1 MAEGS
6 SNGRLVSV
14 DSMEFRWVYQDEE
27 GSEIDNNGNPGGG
40 EGDLTL
46 RDSDDE
52 DITEQ
57 RLIRTGPRID
67 SFDVEALEV
76 PGAQRNDYE
85 DVTLGRRIILAFQT
99 LGVVFGDVGTSPL
112 YTFSVMFSKAPVQ
125 ENEDVLGAL
134 SLVLY
139 TLILIPLIKYVFIVL
154 WANDDGEGGTFA
166 LYSLI
171 CRHAKAS
178 LLPNQLPSDAR
189 ISSFRLKVPS
199 PELERSLKIKER
211 LETSLTLKKLL
222 LTLVLAG
229 TSMVIADG
237 VVTPAMS
244 VISAV
249 GGLKIGVS
257 GVTQEHVVM
266 ISVAFLIILFSVQ
279 KYGTSKVGLIVGP
292 ALFIW
297 FCSLGG
303 IGIYN
308 LFKYDT
314 RVLRAFNPVHI
325 YYFFKRNST
334 NAWYSLGGCLLCAT
348 GSEAMFADLCYFSVR
363 SVQLTFVF
371 LVLPC
376 LLLGYLGQ
384 AAYLMANHGD
394 TTQAFFSSVP
404 SGAFWPV
411 FLIANVAAL
420 IASRAM
426 TTATFS
432 CIKQSTALGCFPRL
446 KIIHTS
452 RKFMGQ
458 IYIPVI
464 NWFLLALTL
473 VLVCTISSIYEI
485 GNAYG
490 IAELGVMMMSTIL
503 VTLVMLLIWQIHILI
518 VLSFA
523 IIFLG
528 LELTFF
534 SSILWSVGDGSWIIL
549 VFAVVIFLI
558 MYIWNYGSK
567 IKYET
572 EVKQKMSMDLLREL
586 GPNLG
591 TVRAPGIGLLYNEL
605 AKGVPAIFGHFLTTL
620 PAVHSMIIFVCI
632 KYVPVPVV
640 PQSERFL
647 FRRVCPKSYHIFR
660 CIARYGYKDVRKENH
675 QTFEQLLIESL
686 EKFIRREA
694 QERSLESDR
703 DGDSDSEEHS
713 FSKVLIAPNGSV
725 YSLGVPLLA
734 NFKDTTKS
742 FSEAS
747 TSDEQSET
755 PTNPYIF
762 DAEQSLEKE
771 LSFIRK
777 AKECGVVYLLG
788 HGNIRARKDSWF
800 IKKLVINYFYAFLRK
815 NCRRGVA
822 NLSVSHSQLMQ
833 SIKDFWRQPW
843 KLDKKRL
850 RNTLGRWT
858 RTSVTW
864 VRLIPPWL
872 GKMESSDK
880 VLKSMCCKQD
890 RMEDLLQDINTK
902 YESLV
907 AMMARMNVA
916 QNDQRNKQ
924 VEGASSGTEVQ
935 DSDMGIRNGPNQRGF
950 NEGRG
955 YTKLPKIDFPKFWRR

>member
-1 MAEGS
+1 MA
-6 SNGRLVSV
+6 
-14 DSMEFRWVYQDEE
+14 EE
-27 GSEIDNNGNPGGG
+27 GSERERDREDGG
-40 EGDLTL
+40 LASM
-46 RDSDDE
+46 DSMESRWVFQDDDESEIENDDDE
-52 DITEQ
+52 DSPLRMSVDSEDEDNAEQ

-76 PGAQRNDYE
+76 PGAQRNDFE
-85 DVTLGRRIILAFQT
+85 DVSMGRQITLVFQT

-112 YTFSVMFSKAPVQ
+112 YTFSVMFSKAPING
-125 ENEDVLGAL
+125 NEDVLGAL

-171 CRHAKAS
+171 CRHAKVS
-178 LLPNQLPSDAR
+178 LLPNQLPSDTC

-222 LTLVLAG
+222 LILVLIG

-244 VISAV
+244 VMSAV
-249 GGLKIGVS
+249 GGLKVGVS
-257 GVTQEHVVM
+257 GIKQDQVVM
-266 ISVAFLIILFSVQ
+266 ISVAFLVILFSVQ
-279 KYGTSKVGLIVGP
+279 KYGTSKVGLAVGP
-292 ALFIW
+292 ALLIW

-308 LFKYDT
+308 LIKYDSS
-314 RVLRAFNPVHI
+314 VLRAFNPVHI
-325 YYFFKRNST
+325 YYFFKRNSAK
-334 NAWYSLGGCLLCAT
+334 AWYSLGGCLLCAT

-384 AAYLMANHGD
+384 AAYLMDNHGD
-394 TTQAFFSSVP
+394 ATQAFFSSIP
-404 SGAFWPV
+404 SSAFWPV
-411 FLIANVAAL
+411 LLIANIAAL

-432 CIKQSTALGCFPRL
+432 CIKQSTVLGCFPRL

-464 NWFLLALTL
+464 NWFLLVFTL
-473 VLVCTISSIYEI
+473 VLVCTISSINEI

-490 IAELGVMMMSTIL
+490 IAELGVMMMTTIL
-503 VTLVMLLIWQIHILI
+503 VTIVMLLIWQINIII
-518 VLSFA
+518 VLSFVV
-523 IIFLG
+523 IFLG
-528 LELTFF
+528 IELTFF
-534 SSILWSVGDGSWIIL
+534 SSVLRSVGDGSWIIL
-549 VFAVVIFLI
+549 VFAIVMFLV

-567 IKYET
+567 LKYET
-572 EVKQKMSMDLLREL
+572 EVKQKLSMDLMREL
-586 GPNLG
+586 GCNLG

-605 AKGVPAIFGHFLTTL
+605 VKGIPAIFGHFLTTL

-686 EKFIRREA
+686 EKFIRKEA
-694 QERSLESDR
+694 QERSLESDG
-703 DGDSDSEEHS
+703 DGDSDSEDES
-713 FSKVLIAPNGSV
+713 SCSRVLIAPNGSV
-725 YSLGVPLLA
+725 YSLGAPLLA
-734 NFKDTTKS
+734 EYKDTSKPI
-742 FSEAS
+742 SEAS
-747 TSDEQSET
+747 TSGVVKLEP
-755 PTNPYIF
+755 PT
-762 DAEQSLEKE
+762 DLTLSDSEQSLEKE
-771 LSFIRK
+771 LYFLRK
-777 AKECGVVYLLG
+777 AKESGVVYLLG
-788 HGNIRARKDSWF
+788 HGDIRARKDSWF
-800 IKKLVINYFYAFLRK
+800 IKKLIINYFYAFLRK
-815 NCRRGVA
+815 NSRRGTA
-822 NLSVSHSQLMQ
+822 NLSVPHSHLMQ
-833 SIKDFWRQPW
+833 VGM
-843 KLDKKRL
+843 
-850 RNTLGRWT
+850 TYM
-858 RTSVTW
+858 V
-864 VRLIPPWL
+864 
-872 GKMESSDK
+872 
-880 VLKSMCCKQD
+880 
-890 RMEDLLQDINTK
+890 
-902 YESLV
+902 
-907 AMMARMNVA
+907 
-916 QNDQRNKQ
+916 
-924 VEGASSGTEVQ
+924 
-935 DSDMGIRNGPNQRGF
+935 
-950 NEGRG
+950 
-955 YTKLPKIDFPKFWRR
+955 

>member
-27 GSEIDNNGNPGGG
+27 GSEIDNDGNPGVG

-52 DITEQ
+52 DNTEQ

-85 DVTLGRRIILAFQT
+85 DVTLGRRIILAFQA
-99 LGVVFGDVGTSPL
+99 LGIVFGDVGTSPL
-112 YTFSVMFSKAPVQ
+112 YTFSVMFSKAPV
-125 ENEDVLGAL
+125 EGNEDVLGAL

-222 LTLVLAG
+222 LMLVLAG

-308 LFKYDT
+308 LVKYDT

-490 IAELGVMMMSTIL
+490 IAEIGVMMMSTIL

-694 QERSLESDR
+694 QERLLESDG
-703 DGDSDSEEHS
+703 DGDSDSEEEHS

-755 PTNPYIF
+755 PTNPSIS

-833 SIKDFWRQPW
+833 VGM
-843 KLDKKRL
+843 
-850 RNTLGRWT
+850 TYM
-858 RTSVTW
+858 V
-864 VRLIPPWL
+864 
-872 GKMESSDK
+872 
-880 VLKSMCCKQD
+880 
-890 RMEDLLQDINTK
+890 
-902 YESLV
+902 
-907 AMMARMNVA
+907 
-916 QNDQRNKQ
+916 
-924 VEGASSGTEVQ
+924 
-935 DSDMGIRNGPNQRGF
+935 
-950 NEGRG
+950 
-955 YTKLPKIDFPKFWRR
+955 

>member
-1 MAEGS
+1 MAEEEEGGEINGGVGS
-6 SNGRLVSV
+6 M
-14 DSMEFRWVYQDEE
+14 DSIESRWVFQDEDD
-27 GSEIDNNGNPGGG
+27 SEIDD
-40 EGDLTL
+40 EDAEEDVRHRRTVM
-46 RDSDDE
+46 DSEDDDE
-52 DITEQ
+52 DDNAEQ

-76 PGAQRNDYE
+76 PGAHRNEYE
-85 DVTLGRRIILAFQT
+85 DFSLGRKIIIAFQT

-112 YTFSVMFSKAPVQ
+112 YTFSVLFSKAPING
-125 ENEDVLGAL
+125 NEDVLGAL

-139 TLILIPLIKYVFIVL
+139 TLILIPLLKYVLVVL

-171 CRHAKAS
+171 CRHAKVS

-211 LETSLTLKKLL
+211 LEASLTLKKLL

-244 VISAV
+244 VVSAV
-249 GGLKIGVS
+249 GGLKIGVD
-257 GVTQEHVVM
+257 GITQDQVVM

-279 KYGTSKVGLIVGP
+279 KFGTSKVGLAVGP

-297 FCSLGG
+297 FCSLAG

-308 LFKYDT
+308 IVQYDSS
-314 RVLRAFNPVHI
+314 VLRAFNPVHI

-334 NAWYSLGGCLLCAT
+334 KAWYALGGCLLCAT

-363 SVQLTFVF
+363 SVQLTFVC

-376 LLLGYLGQ
+376 LMLGYLGQ
-384 AAYLMANHGD
+384 AAYLMENPNGAD
-394 TTQAFFSSVP
+394 QAFFSSIP
-404 SGAFWPV
+404 SGAFWFV
-411 FLIANVAAL
+411 FLIANIAAL

-432 CIKQSTALGCFPRL
+432 CIKQSMALGCFPRL

-458 IYIPVI
+458 IYIPVV
-464 NWFLLALTL
+464 NWFLLVVCL
-473 VLVCTISSIYEI
+473 VSICSISSIDEI

-490 IAELGVMMMSTIL
+490 IAELGVMMMTTIL
-503 VTLVMLLIWQIHILI
+503 VTIVMLLIWQINIII
-518 VLSFA
+518 VLSFI

-534 SSILWSVGDGSWIIL
+534 SSVLWSVGDGSWIIL
-549 VFAVVIFLI
+549 VFAVI
-558 MYIWNYGSK
+558 MFFIMFIWNYGSK
-567 IKYET
+567 LKYET
-572 EVKQKMSMDLLREL
+572 EVKQKLSMDLMREL

-591 TVRAPGIGLLYNEL
+591 TIRAPGIGLLYNEL
-605 AKGVPAIFGHFLTTL
+605 VKGIPAIFGHFLTTL
-620 PAVHSMIIFVCI
+620 PAVHSMVIFVCI

-660 CIARYGYKDVRKENH
+660 CIARYGYKDVRKESH

-694 QERSLESDR
+694 QERSLESDGD
-703 DGDSDSEEHS
+703 DGDTDSEDES
-713 FSKVLIAPNGSV
+713 SCSRVLIAPNGSV

-734 NFKDTTKS
+734 EYKEPSKPI
-742 FSEAS
+742 SEAS
-747 TSDEQSET
+747 TSEEVTSVP
-755 PTNPYIF
+755 PTDPAIS
-762 DAEQSLEKE
+762 DAEQSIERE

-777 AKECGVVYLLG
+777 AKESGVVYLLG
-788 HGNIRARKDSWF
+788 HGDIRARKDSWF
-800 IKKLVINYFYAFLRK
+800 IKKLIINYFYAFLRK
-815 NCRRGVA
+815 NCRRGIA
-822 NLSVSHSQLMQ
+822 NLSVPHSHLMQ
-833 SIKDFWRQPW
+833 VGM
-843 KLDKKRL
+843 
-850 RNTLGRWT
+850 TYM
-858 RTSVTW
+858 V
-864 VRLIPPWL
+864 
-872 GKMESSDK
+872 
-880 VLKSMCCKQD
+880 
-890 RMEDLLQDINTK
+890 
-902 YESLV
+902 
-907 AMMARMNVA
+907 
-916 QNDQRNKQ
+916 
-924 VEGASSGTEVQ
+924 
-935 DSDMGIRNGPNQRGF
+935 
-950 NEGRG
+950 
-955 YTKLPKIDFPKFWRR
+955 

>member
-1 MAEGS
+1 MFQ
-6 SNGRLVSV
+6 N
-14 DSMEFRWVYQDEE
+14 DDE
-27 GSEIDNNGNPGGG
+27 SEID
-40 EGDLTL
+40 E
-46 RDSDDE
+46 DE
-52 DITEQ
+52 DEVEDGDSGHRTGGDSEDEDNGEQ

-76 PGAQRNDYE
+76 PGALRNDYE
-85 DVTLGRRIILAFQT
+85 EFSVGRKIILAFQT

-112 YTFSVMFSKAPVQ
+112 YTFDVMFSKAPIND
-125 ENEDVLGAL
+125 NEDILGAL

-139 TLILIPLIKYVFIVL
+139 TLILIPLVKYVFVVL

-171 CRHAKAS
+171 CRHAKVS

-211 LETSLTLKKLL
+211 LETSLTLKRLL
-222 LTLVLAG
+222 LMLVLAG

-244 VISAV
+244 VMSAV
-249 GGLKIGVS
+249 GGLKVGV
-257 GVTQEHVVM
+257 GAINQDQVVM
-266 ISVAFLIILFSVQ
+266 ISVAFLVILFSVQ
-279 KYGTSKVGLIVGP
+279 KFGTSKVGMAVGP
-292 ALFIW
+292 ALFVW
-297 FCSLGG
+297 FCSLAG

-308 LFKYDT
+308 LVKYDSS
-314 RVLRAFNPVHI
+314 VWRAFNPVHI

-334 NAWYSLGGCLLCAT
+334 KAWYALGGCILCAT

-384 AAYLMANHGD
+384 AAYLMDNHAGAE
-394 TTQAFFSSVP
+394 QSFFSSIP

-411 FLIANVAAL
+411 LLIANIAAL

-464 NWFLLALTL
+464 NWFLLVVCL
-473 VLVCTISSIYEI
+473 VFVCSISSNTEM

-490 IAELGVMMMSTIL
+490 IAELGVMMMTTVL
-503 VTLVMLLIWQIHILI
+503 VTIVMLLIWQINIVI
-518 VLSFA
+518 VLSFVVV
-523 IIFLG
+523 FLG
-528 LELTFF
+528 IELTFF
-534 SSILWSVGDGSWIIL
+534 SSVLWSVGDGSWIIL
-549 VFAVVIFLI
+549 VFAII
-558 MYIWNYGSK
+558 MFFIMFVWNYGSK
-567 IKYET
+567 LKYET
-572 EVKQKMSMDLLREL
+572 EVKQKLSMDLMREL
-586 GPNLG
+586 GCNLG
-591 TVRAPGIGLLYNEL
+591 TIRAPGIGLLYNEL
-605 AKGVPAIFGHFLTTL
+605 VKGIPAIFGHFLTTL
-620 PAVHSMIIFVCI
+620 PAIHSMIIFVCI

-694 QERSLESDR
+694 QERSLESD
-703 DGDSDSEEHS
+703 GDDDIDSEDDLS
-713 FSKVLIAPNGSV
+713 CSRVLIAPNGSV
-725 YSLGVPLLA
+725 YSLGAPLLA
-734 NFKDTTKS
+734 EYKEKNEPIS
-742 FSEAS
+742 QPS
-747 TSDEQSET
+747 TSEEVKPELPADS
-755 PTNPYIF
+755 
-762 DAEQSLEKE
+762 EQSLERE

-777 AKECGVVYLLG
+777 AKESGVVYLLG
-788 HGNIRARKDSWF
+788 HGDIRARKDSWF

-815 NCRRGVA
+815 NCRRGIA
-822 NLSVSHSQLMQ
+822 NLSVPHSNLMQ
-833 SIKDFWRQPW
+833 VGM
-843 KLDKKRL
+843 
-850 RNTLGRWT
+850 TYM
-858 RTSVTW
+858 V
-864 VRLIPPWL
+864 
-872 GKMESSDK
+872 
-880 VLKSMCCKQD
+880 
-890 RMEDLLQDINTK
+890 
-902 YESLV
+902 
-907 AMMARMNVA
+907 
-916 QNDQRNKQ
+916 
-924 VEGASSGTEVQ
+924 
-935 DSDMGIRNGPNQRGF
+935 
-950 NEGRG
+950 
-955 YTKLPKIDFPKFWRR
+955 

>member
-1 MAEGS
+1 MAEER
-6 SNGRLVSV
+6 SNGGLASV
-14 DSMEFRWVYQDEE
+14 DSMEFRWVYHQDEE
-27 GSEIDNNGNPGGG
+27 GSEIYNHGNHGG
-40 EGDLTL
+40 DSTL

-52 DITEQ
+52 DNTGQ

-67 SFDVEALEV
+67 SFDVDALEV

-85 DVTLGRRIILAFQT
+85 DVTLGRRIILTFQT

-112 YTFSVMFSKAPVQ
+112 YTFSVMFSKAPV
-125 ENEDVLGAL
+125 EANEDVLGAL

-139 TLILIPLIKYVFIVL
+139 TLILIPLIKYVLIVL

-222 LTLVLAG
+222 LMLVLAG

-249 GGLKIGVS
+249 SGLKIGVS
-257 GVTQEHVVM
+257 GVTQ
-266 ISVAFLIILFSVQ
+266 
-279 KYGTSKVGLIVGP
+279 
-292 ALFIW
+292 
-297 FCSLGG
+297 
-303 IGIYN
+303 
-308 LFKYDT
+308 
-314 RVLRAFNPVHI
+314 
-325 YYFFKRNST
+325 
-334 NAWYSLGGCLLCAT
+334 

-384 AAYLMANHGD
+384 AAYLIANHGN

-458 IYIPVI
+458 IYIPVM

-473 VLVCTISSIYEI
+473 VLVCTISSVYEI

-503 VTLVMLLIWQIHILI
+503 VTLVMLLIWQIRILI

-534 SSILWSVGDGSWIIL
+534 SSVLWSVGDGSWIIL
-549 VFAVVIFLI
+549 VFAIVIFLI

-567 IKYET
+567 LKYET
-572 EVKQKMSMDLLREL
+572 EVEQKMSMDLLREL

-605 AKGVPAIFGHFLTTL
+605 AKGVPAIFGHFLSTL
-620 PAVHSMIIFVCI
+620 PAMHSMIIFVCI

-694 QERSLESDR
+694 QERLLESD
-703 DGDSDSEEHS
+703 GHEDSDSEEHS
-713 FSKVLIAPNGSV
+713 FSKDLIAPYQSV
-725 YSLGVPLLA
+725 YPLGVPLLSD
-734 NFKDTTKS
+734 FKEMTNS

-755 PTNPYIF
+755 SLH

-822 NLSVSHSQLMQ
+822 NLSVPHSQLMQ
-833 SIKDFWRQPW
+833 VGM
-843 KLDKKRL
+843 
-850 RNTLGRWT
+850 TYM
-858 RTSVTW
+858 V
-864 VRLIPPWL
+864 
-872 GKMESSDK
+872 
-880 VLKSMCCKQD
+880 
-890 RMEDLLQDINTK
+890 
-902 YESLV
+902 
-907 AMMARMNVA
+907 
-916 QNDQRNKQ
+916 
-924 VEGASSGTEVQ
+924 
-935 DSDMGIRNGPNQRGF
+935 
-950 NEGRG
+950 
-955 YTKLPKIDFPKFWRR
+955 